1 MAIKPTTDY
10 RHFGFSFI
18 AEPLAPFVR
27 LHRHD
32 EIEFGMVE
40 GGAIRAM
47 FGARTLRIPPGRLLI
62 FWAGQ
67 PHGPVAVDPGVNAWA
82 IHVPLAQVLDWNLPA
97 SFTKGLLHGEVLL
110 PRNQGGI
117 LSDELLMRHWISL
130 MKAGRDELR
139 DVVLLELQA
148 RLRRLSCEGTY
159 RMREESLAERSRRPV
174 GQASQFE
181 RIARVA
187 AERCRDPISVN
198 DIAENVSLHPKYMMR
213 LFRQVSGMTV
223 LEYLAQQRVCHAQRL
238 LATTDLKIIDVAMES
253 GFGSACRFYKVFW
266 KHCGATPRQYRQGLR
281 H

>member
-1 MAIKPTTDY
+1 MATQPTTDF
-10 RHFGFSFI
+10 RRFGFSFL

-67 PHGPVAVDPGVNAWA
+67 PHGPVAVDSGVTAFA
-82 IHVPLAQVLDWNLPA
+82 IHVPLAQVLDWNLPRA
-97 SFTKGLLHGEVLL
+97 FTRGLLHGEVLL
-110 PRNQGGI
+110 PRSQGST

-139 DVVLLELQA
+139 AVVLLELEA
-148 RLRRLSCEGTY
+148 RLRRLSCEGTH
-159 RMREESLAERSRRPV
+159 RLREETPAERSRRSG

-187 AERCRDPISVN
+187 AERCRDPISVK
-198 DIAENVSLHPKYMMR
+198 DIAEDVRLHPNYIMR
-213 LFRQVSGMTV
+213 LFRQVSGMTI

-253 GFGSACRFYKVFW
+253 GFGSVCRFYKIFW
-266 KHCGATPRQYRQGLR
+266 KHCGTTPRQYRQGLR
-281 H
+281 R